1 MFSELA
7 LTQFVDREED
17 HDKQSSPNTFTGQ
30 QPEAES
36 PHTDEND
43 SKVMA
48 IIDLEDETLNL
59 TISTLPMFASLLFC
73 FVAFL
78 FLFPT
83 YMHFRE
89 LHLIIKQKYIC
100 LFREFLI

>member
-36 PHTDEND
+36 PHTNEND

-48 IIDLEDETLNL
+48 IINLDLEAT
-59 TISTLPMFASLLFC
+59 
-73 FVAFL
+73 FV
-78 FLFPT
+78 
-83 YMHFRE
+83 
-89 LHLIIKQKYIC
+89 
-100 LFREFLI
+100 

>member
-48 IIDLEDETLNL
+48 IIDLEDETFNFRFYFLLSFSSTPHSLNNL
-59 TISTLPMFASLLFC
+59 VKAL
-73 FVAFL
+73 
-78 FLFPT
+78 
-83 YMHFRE
+83 E
-89 LHLIIKQKYIC
+89 
-100 LFREFLI
+100 E